1 MRYDVAVVGLG
12 AMGSATLAEC
22 VRRGASAI
30 GLDQFERGHQFGSS
44 SGKTRLIRKAYFE
57 DPAYVPLLLR
67 AYEMWRDLEWRSGQ
81 ELRRTTGLLMVGG
94 ETSEVIRGAQFA
106 AQEHQLPIE
115 VLDVRELRARYPV
128 IRVLDGE
135 VGVFES
141 DAGVL
146 NPECG
151 VESQLQLAEKAGAE
165 MRFGVAV
172 KSWHAHENG
181 FVVQCAD
188 QTAIQAR
195 RLVLSLGAW
204 FKEVLERLGLTIR
217 VQRNIQA
224 WFRPRTNKLAAGQF
238 PPFLID
244 RPEFPASL
252 YGFPDFGDG
261 FKSAFHAHGE
271 LTDAAHFDRE
281 IDFRR
286 DIEPISRALEQW
298 MPQAVGQYLSAKAC
312 PYTLTPDAHFIV
324 DHHPEHAG
332 IVLCGGFSGHG
343 FKFAPVIGEIC
354 ADLAFEGQSRHDI
367 ALFSIKRFTLPDQ
380 SEAAG
385 GSRA

>member
-22 VRRGASAI
+22 VRRGVSAI
-30 GLDQFERGHQFGSS
+30 GLEQFDRGHQLGSS

-67 AYEMWRDLEWRSGQ
+67 AYEMWRDLECRTGQ
-81 ELRRTTGLLMVGG
+81 ELLRTTGLLMVGG
-94 ETSEVIRGAQFA
+94 ETSEIIHGAQCA

-115 VLDVRELRARYPV
+115 VLEVRELRARYPV

-151 VESQLQLAEKAGAE
+151 VEAQLQLAEKAGAE

-172 KSWHAHENG
+172 KSWHANENG

-188 QTAIQAR
+188 QTAIEAR

-204 FKEVLERLGLTIR
+204 FKDVLERLGLTI
-217 VQRNIQA
+217 
-224 WFRPRTNKLAAGQF
+224 
-238 PPFLID
+238 
-244 RPEFPASL
+244 
-252 YGFPDFGDG
+252 
-261 FKSAFHAHGE
+261 
-271 LTDAAHFDRE
+271 
-281 IDFRR
+281 
-286 DIEPISRALEQW
+286 
-298 MPQAVGQYLSAKAC
+298 
-312 PYTLTPDAHFIV
+312 
-324 DHHPEHAG
+324 
-332 IVLCGGFSGHG
+332 
-343 FKFAPVIGEIC
+343 
-354 ADLAFEGQSRHDI
+354 
-367 ALFSIKRFTLPDQ
+367 
-380 SEAAG
+380 
-385 GSRA
+385 